1 MAAETTTP
9 ATTTA
14 LTKRNGNGDP
24 RTVALELVRAS
35 GFGLL
40 RGRILIPTPRLVS
53 IARDAL
59 AKVKVVESLELV
71 PAEGEVRIHL
81 VLRMMGN
88 ATRVVVRV
96 GVASFHLNERGGAL
110 RLRLLEP
117 PTFAGKYGGKSGGVL
132 GMIGA
137 FGEAALSSMGPEK
150 IVATVAEFL
159 GPPLTA
165 KDDMLMVDLG
175 SIPAI
180 KKNLARETVV
190 GKIGEIANVSGARFR
205 PGGLEI
211 SLSIQ
216 RRPILDT
223 LGRRFFG

>member
-1 MAAETTTP
+1 MPSQTSE
-9 ATTTA
+9 ATSTA
-14 LTKRNGNGDP
+14 LTKRNSNGDAS
-24 RTVALELVRAS
+24 ALAFEVLRAS
-35 GFGLL
+35 GIGLL
-40 RGRILIPTPRLVS
+40 RGKILIPTPRLVA
-53 IARDAL
+53 IARQGL
-59 AKVKVVESLELV
+59 AKVSAVESIELV

-96 GVASFHLNERGGAL
+96 GVASFAINERGGAL

-137 FGEAALSSMGPEK
+137 FGEAALTSMGPEK

-159 GPPLTA
+159 GPPLSA
-165 KDDMLMVDLG
+165 KDDMLNIDLG
-175 SIPAI
+175 SIPAL
-180 KKNLARETVV
+180 KKSLAKETVV
-190 GKIGEIANVSGARFR
+190 GRIGEIVNVSGARFR

-211 SLSIQ
+211 TLGIQ
-216 RRPILDT
+216 RRPIFQSLS
-223 LGRRFFG
+223 RRIFG